1 LLAWIVP
8 AGIRREWRE
17 EWDAELVALSGLNR
31 APTDPDEYPMPARF
45 AAGAFP
51 HALWLRTREWT
62 MDSLMQDLRY
72 ALRGLRRTPVFTLIA
87 AATLALGIG
96 ANGLI
101 FTLVNALAFR
111 PPAGIV
117 QPDRLVQIGRTYDDA
132 PRWDNWAWPAIDLF
146 ASEERTFS
154 GVAGYQG
161 VPVIMGRGD
170 HVEELLSQY
179 VTGSFFDVLGVRPLL
194 GRPIQPSDQVTPRGH
209 PVVMLS
215 HALWSSRFGGDPD
228 IVGQTV
234 PIGAVAYEIIGV
246 APPEFRGPDQMGAP
260 PQLWIPAIQR
270 MSPDGGALSSRWNS
284 SWINVFARLQDG
296 VTEAQAA
303 TGMEVLTR
311 RLREL
316 NPEQETIR
324 AIHAPGIGLSPG
336 GRDVLGQMSMLL
348 AGLVGLVLLLTCS
361 NVANL
366 FLARGAGR
374 TGEVGIRMA
383 LGAGRFRLVRQ
394 LVTESLLVATLA
406 TLMAVPLVAA
416 AGSILPHLL
425 PGPVSAS
432 LAPDGRVFLFL
443 AGIGLLAGILFG
455 TAPAWTTVSGDL
467 VESLRQGG
475 ASGGRRR
482 ARWRDAFVVTQLAIS
497 LGLVAGAT
505 MLGRS
510 VVEAR
515 GSDAGFDMDGMIAG
529 FLSLGSTGRYSPETV
544 PTFVERLLAELETR
558 PWVRGATVAS
568 QSPIAGGHSRATVQP
583 ADRPEGEIGFEA
595 EHTVVGPKYFETLG
609 LEIVRGRPLGGLRDE
624 PERVVVINEAL
635 ANFFWPGQ
643 DPIGR
648 ELRGPE
654 PWRVVGVAR
663 DVQMRSLRS
672 AANPGVYYPLSQQSV
687 GSLAL
692 HVRVDGP
699 AERAIRELRA
709 VVAVVD
715 PELPLGAPIDL
726 RAAALD
732 SVRELRVFGVLVT
745 GFAVLALVLAAIGL
759 YGLVSYGVSQRIR
772 EMGIRLALG
781 ARPGALVGL
790 VLRRSL
796 VVSLVGVVVGLGLA
810 LLLGQAIRGMLFGVS
825 AWDPTTL
832 IAAALVLFVTAARA
846 AWIPARRAARV
857 DATVS
862 LRAE

>member
-1 LLAWIVP
+1 
-8 AGIRREWRE
+8 
-17 EWDAELVALSGLNR
+17 VA
-31 APTDPDEYPMPARF
+31 PE
-45 AAGAFP
+45 
-51 HALWLRTREWT
+51 
-62 MDSLMQDLRY
+62 
-72 ALRGLRRTPVFTLIA
+72 
-87 AATLALGIG
+87 
-96 ANGLI
+96 
-101 FTLVNALAFR
+101 
-111 PPAGIV
+111 
-117 QPDRLVQIGRTYDDA
+117 RLVQIGRTYDDA

-146 ASEERTFS
+146 ASDRRTFS
-154 GVAGYQG
+154 GVAGYQSI
-161 VPVIMGRGD
+161 PVIVGRGD
-170 HVEELLSQY
+170 NVEELPSQY
-179 VTGSFFDVLGVRPLL
+179 VTGGFFDMLGVRPLL
-194 GRPIQPSDQVTPRGH
+194 GRPIQPSDQVTPSGH
-209 PVVMLS
+209 PVVVLS
-215 HALWSSRFGGDPD
+215 HALWSTRFGGDPG
-228 IVGQTV
+228 IVGQSV
-234 PIGAVAYEIIGV
+234 AIGAIPHEIIGV
-246 APPEFRGPDQMGAP
+246 VPPEFRGPDQMGPP
-260 PQLWIPAIQR
+260 PQLWIPAIQQ
-270 MSPDGGALSSRWNS
+270 MAPGTDLALRWNS
-284 SWINVFARLQDG
+284 SWINVIARLQDG
-296 VTEAQAA
+296 VSEAQAN
-303 TGMEVLTR
+303 TGAEVLTA

-324 AIHAPGIGLSPG
+324 ALVAPGIGLSPG
-336 GRDVLGQMSMLL
+336 GRDVLSQMSLLL

-432 LAPDGRVFLFL
+432 LAPDARVFLFL

-455 TAPAWTTVSGDL
+455 TAPAWTTVSGNL

-475 ASGGRRR
+475 ASGGRSR

-497 LGLVAGAT
+497 LGLVAGAA

-510 VVEAR
+510 LVHAR
-515 GSDAGFDMDGMIAG
+515 GSDAGFEMDGMIAG
-529 FLSLGSTGRYSPETV
+529 FLSLGSSGRYTEESV
-544 PTFVERLLAELETR
+544 PPFVERLLAELETR
-558 PWVRGATVAS
+558 PWARGATVAN
-568 QSPIAGGHSRATVQP
+568 QSPIAGGHSRSTVRP

-595 EHTVVGPKYFETLG
+595 EYTVVGPRYFETLG

-624 PERVVVINEAL
+624 PERVVVVNEAL
-635 ANFFWPGQ
+635 ATLFWPGQ

-648 ELRGPE
+648 ELRGQGST
-654 PWRVVGVAR
+654 WRIVGVAR

-672 AANPGVYYPLSQQSV
+672 AANPGVYYPLSQRSIGTV
-687 GSLAL
+687 AL

-699 AERAIRELRA
+699 AERAIRELRE

-715 PELPLGAPIDL
+715 PELPLSAPIDL
-726 RAAALD
+726 RAAALE

-745 GFAVLALVLAAIGL
+745 AFAALALMLAAIGL
-759 YGLVSYGVSQRIR
+759 YGLVAYGVSQRIR

-796 VVSLVGVVVGLGLA
+796 MVSLVGVTVGLGLA
-810 LLLGQAIRGMLFGVS
+810 VLLGKAIRGMLFGVS
-825 AWDPTTL
+825 AGDPATL
-832 IAAALVLFVTAARA
+832 LAAASILFVTAALA